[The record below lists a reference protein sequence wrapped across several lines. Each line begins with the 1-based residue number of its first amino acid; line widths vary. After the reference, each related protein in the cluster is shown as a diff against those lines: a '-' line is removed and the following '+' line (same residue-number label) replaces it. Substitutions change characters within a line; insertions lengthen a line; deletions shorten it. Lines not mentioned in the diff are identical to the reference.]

1 MDNFGMS
8 ITSVVAVV
16 TAVVAVAGLWRSFI
30 ELAKQ
35 GSIKRAE
42 RFFAMRQRLR
52 EDKEFAEIC
61 QYLELRD
68 PRLREVP
75 LITRDRFI
83 GFFEELT
90 LLWNSRVFN
99 DEIIY
104 YMFGYYA
111 LRCWRSDDF
120 WHDLN
125 REQILWSH
133 YRDMVRRLEF
143 IEKSYVPSARRFR
156 V

>member
-1 MDNFGMS
+1 MT
-8 ITSVVAVV
+8 ITEVVALVTAIVAVV
-16 TAVVAVAGLWRSFI
+16 GLWRSMV
-30 ELAKQ
+30 ELTRQ
-35 GSIKRAE
+35 GSSKRAE
-42 RFFAMRQRLR
+42 QFLNMRERLR
-52 EDKEFAEIC
+52 HDKDFADIC
-61 QYLELRD
+61 QYLEMRD
-68 PRLREVP
+68 PKLREVP

-90 LLWNSRVFN
+90 LLWNSKVFN

-133 YRDMVRRLEF
+133 YRDMVARLERV
-143 IEKSYVPSARRFR
+143 EASYRPSARRFR